1 MRPVKFGLFFPQ
13 VGVPFPLFRER
24 AQLAERLGYD
34 AIFVVDHM
42 WSRGLPDTD
51 HLEAWTLMTA
61 VATTTERIR
70 IGALVLC
77 NSYRHPA
84 LLAKMASSLDVI
96 SQGRLVLGLGAGWM
110 DEEYRAYGYP
120 FPRPRVRVE
129 QLEEGVEIIK
139 RLFTEPRATYTGKYY
154 SIEDAVNHPKP
165 VQQPHPP
172 ILIGGGGERFLLR
185 VAARHADIWNCPN
198 NHATELPRRLAA
210 LRDHCAAVGRPADEI
225 EISEQC
231 VVVLG
236 RTADDFR
243 QQWAFAKQ
251 TIGRVFDLDKTAFRG
266 TPEEVADQLR
276 RRVEQG
282 VTYFTFLLSDFH
294 APESLQLFA
303 EQVIPAVRR
312 T

>member
-13 VGVPFPLFRER
+13 VGVSFPLIRER
-24 AQLAERLGYD
+24 ARLAERLGYE
-34 AIFVVDHM
+34 AVFVVDHM
-42 WSRGLPDTD
+42 WGRGLPDMD

-61 VATTTERIR
+61 VAMATERIR

-96 SQGRLVLGLGAGWM
+96 SEGRLVLGLGAGWM
-110 DEEYRAYGYP
+110 DEEYRAYGYA

-129 QLEEGVEIIK
+129 QLEEGVEVIK
-139 RLFTEPRATYTGKYY
+139 RLFTESRATFAGKYY
-154 SIEDAVNHPKP
+154 SVEDAVNHPKP
-165 VQQPHPP
+165 VQRPHPP

-185 VAARHADIWNCPN
+185 VVARHADIWNCPN
-198 NHATELPRRLAA
+198 NHATELPQRLAA
-210 LRDHCAAVGRPADEI
+210 LRSHCAAVGRNPDDI

-236 RTADDFR
+236 RTAEDFR
-243 QQWAFAKQ
+243 EKWAFAKQ
-251 TIGRVFDLDKTAFRG
+251 TVGRVFDLDKTAFRG
-266 TPEEVADQLR
+266 TPEEVAEQLR
-276 RRVEQG
+276 KRVAQG

-294 APESLQLFA
+294 APESLELFA
-303 EQVIPAVRR
+303 EKVIPAVRA
-312 T
+312 